1 MPVIENLKNF
11 IKDRHHNHHHQQQH
25 HQQQQQQQQQQQ
37 DQPQNI
43 QYHHNQAKP
52 GQGILIPPK
61 DPQDHSSLTSNS
73 KQAHMNPAKHQA
85 STNEKQDRLNTIAPN
100 QNVLSDVLVSQSSS
114 PLRSPTAASIGG
126 TALAAHG
133 EKAEALIEKARIEKN
148 RLPVYEGL
156 PEHFI
161 LIEKM
166 GDGAFS
172 NVYKALDKRSSQ
184 KVAIKCV
191 RKFELN
197 RNQISKPSHT
207 GCKIILMRRSS
218 PGHRRH
224 SQLCT
229 PSPLD
234 LDYVDGS
241 YQNNLIFFIEGKH
254 LNAELK
260 KKPRAI
266 EELARHVILQV
277 ARGIRYLHEEKGVV
291 HRDIKPENLLF
302 EAIPIVPSKQTKQRP
317 YDEEKEDEGEFLPN
331 VGGGG
336 IGQVKIADFGLSK
349 IVWADQ
355 TATPCG
361 TVGYTAPEIVKDER
375 YSKSVDMWAMG
386 CVLYTLLCGFPPFFD
401 ESIQVLTEKV
411 ARGYYTF
418 LSPWWDDISDSSKD
432 LISHLLCVDPD
443 KRYTIDEFLAHPWCK
458 EKAPLPEMNTQEV
471 ATMAPHIMRAKQMN
485 YAPIDSPLLHATG
498 GGMRTP
504 GVAQLRE
511 AFDVTYAV
519 HRMEEEGARRARFGG
534 AGNVGVLHGLNEE
547 EEEEDEHLPNKA
559 HGAHNSS
566 APSKSAL
573 KNQAWGGAGGADR
586 HMAEAMLYS
595 GQAGTRDRGHRH
607 HQEHAG
613 ASGSKSGAPAT
624 GSGLRSQLHQST
636 PAAPQSA
643 TTTTAHHRHTG
654 FELNIDQA
662 TLLGRRNKLT
672 TPIE

>member
-11 IKDRHHNHHHQQQH
+11 IKERHHNHHHHQQQQPAQQQQQP
-25 HQQQQQQQQQQQ
+25 QQQQQQPQSNHYQQQSKPEQVLPASNDQ
-37 DQPQNI
+37 DRTQI
-43 QYHHNQAKP
+43 SK
-52 GQGILIPPK
+52 GQ
-61 DPQDHSSLTSNS
+61 
-73 KQAHMNPAKHQA
+73 HMNEPKPQPVVVSATIDQKP
-85 STNEKQDRLNTIAPN
+85 NNNDLNPP
-100 QNVLSDVLVSQSSS
+100 SDQTGSHHTTATS
-114 PLRSPTAASIGG
+114 PLRSPNAAAIGG
-126 TALAAHG
+126 TALASHG
-133 EKAEALIEKARIEKN
+133 EQAEAIIEKARLEKSK
-148 RLPVYEGL
+148 LPVYEGL
-156 PEHFI
+156 PEHFV

-172 NVYKALDKRSSQ
+172 NVYKALDKRTST

-197 RNQISKPSHT
+197 RNQ
-207 GCKIILMRRSS
+207 
-218 PGHRRH
+218 
-224 SQLCT
+224 
-229 PSPLD
+229 
-234 LDYVDGS
+234 
-241 YQNNLIFFIEGKH
+241 EGKH

-266 EELARHVILQV
+266 ERANILKEVSIMRTLNHPSIIKLISFTESQEHYFLILELMEGGELFHQIVKLTYFSEELARHVILQV

-302 EAIPIVPSKQTKQRP
+302 EAIPIVRSKTVKQRP

-349 IVWADQ
+349 IVWQDQ

-432 LISHLLCVDPD
+432 LISHLLCVDPE

-519 HRMEEEGARRARFGG
+519 HRMEEEGARRVRYGG
-534 AGNVGVLHGLNEE
+534 AGNAGVLHGLNEE
-547 EEEEDEHLPNKA
+547 EEEEESGGGGDNKNA
-559 HGAHNSS
+559 GSS
-566 APSKSAL
+566 KANNQKY
-573 KNQAWGGAGGADR
+573 QAWGGAGGADR
-586 HMAEAMLYS
+586 HLAEKALYS
-595 GQAGTRDRGHRH
+595 GQAGTRDRGSSNTNRSSTA
-607 HQEHAG
+607 QAK
-613 ASGSKSGAPAT
+613 SKLGQKSNAP
-624 GSGLRSQLHQST
+624 
-636 PAAPQSA
+636 P
-643 TTTTAHHRHTG
+643 RHTG

-662 TLLGRRNKLT
+662 TLLGRRNKLP

>member
-1 MPVIENLKNF
+1 
-11 IKDRHHNHHHQQQH
+11 
-25 HQQQQQQQQQQQ
+25 
-37 DQPQNI
+37 
-43 QYHHNQAKP
+43 
-52 GQGILIPPK
+52 
-61 DPQDHSSLTSNS
+61 
-73 KQAHMNPAKHQA
+73 MNPKHQS
-85 STNEKQDRLNTIAPN
+85 STSEKQDRLNNIAPN
-100 QNVLSDVLVSQSSS
+100 ANVLSDVLVSQSSS
-114 PLRSPTAASIGG
+114 PLRSPTAAAIGG
-126 TALAAHG
+126 TALASHG
-133 EKAEALIEKARIEKN
+133 EKAEALIEKARLEKN

-156 PEHFI
+156 PEHFV

-197 RNQISKPSHT
+197 RNQRANILKEVSIMRTLNHPSIIKLISFTESKEHYFL
-207 GCKIILMRRSS
+207 ILELM
-218 PGHRRH
+218 
-224 SQLCT
+224 
-229 PSPLD
+229 
-234 LDYVDGS
+234 
-241 YQNNLIFFIEGKH
+241 EGG
-254 LNAELK
+254 ELFHQIVK
-260 KKPRAI
+260 LTYFS

-534 AGNVGVLHGLNEE
+534 AGNAGVLHGLNEE
-547 EEEEDEHLPNKA
+547 EEEEDEHLSDTA
-559 HGAHNSS
+559 RGAHKSS

-573 KNQAWGGAGGADR
+573 KYQAWGGAGGADR
-586 HMAEAMLYS
+586 HMAEAILYS
-595 GQAGTRDRGHRH
+595 GQAGTRDRGRRH

-624 GSGLRSQLHQST
+624 GSGLRSQLHQRS
-636 PAAPQSA
+636 PAPPPASSSS
-643 TTTTAHHRHTG
+643 TAHHRQSG
-654 FELNIDQA
+654 FELNINQA
-662 TLLGRRNKLT
+662 TLLGRRNKLA

>member
-1 MPVIENLKNF
+1 
-11 IKDRHHNHHHQQQH
+11 
-25 HQQQQQQQQQQQ
+25 
-37 DQPQNI
+37 
-43 QYHHNQAKP
+43 
-52 GQGILIPPK
+52 
-61 DPQDHSSLTSNS
+61 
-73 KQAHMNPAKHQA
+73 MNPKHQS
-85 STNEKQDRLNTIAPN
+85 STSEKQDRLNNIAPN
-100 QNVLSDVLVSQSSS
+100 ANVLSDVLVSQSSS
-114 PLRSPTAASIGG
+114 PLRSPTAAAIGG
-126 TALAAHG
+126 TALASHG
-133 EKAEALIEKARIEKN
+133 EKAEALIEKARLEKN

-156 PEHFI
+156 PEHFV

-197 RNQISKPSHT
+197 RNQ
-207 GCKIILMRRSS
+207 
-218 PGHRRH
+218 
-224 SQLCT
+224 
-229 PSPLD
+229 
-234 LDYVDGS
+234 
-241 YQNNLIFFIEGKH
+241 EGKH

-266 EELARHVILQV
+266 ERANILKEVSIMRTLNHPSIIKLISFTESKEHYFLILELMEGGELFHQIVKLTYFSEELARHVILQV

-534 AGNVGVLHGLNEE
+534 AGNAGVLHGLNEE
-547 EEEEDEHLPNKA
+547 EEEEDEHLSDTA
-559 HGAHNSS
+559 RGAHKSS

-573 KNQAWGGAGGADR
+573 KYQAWGGAGGADR
-586 HMAEAMLYS
+586 HMAEAILYS
-595 GQAGTRDRGHRH
+595 GQAGTRDRGRRH

-624 GSGLRSQLHQST
+624 GSGLRSQLHQRS
-636 PAAPQSA
+636 PAPPPASSSS
-643 TTTTAHHRHTG
+643 TAHHRQSG
-654 FELNIDQA
+654 FELNINQA
-662 TLLGRRNKLT
+662 TLLGRRNKLA